1 VKALKISIDKFRII
15 AAILII
21 AIHIFPFASINET
34 VDFVFTHV
42 ICRIGVPFFFM
53 ITGYFVLPKAMEDKN
68 KLIKY
73 TLKIIKIYVICILI
87 YLPINLYAGQLNNI
101 TIIEAIKNICINGTF
116 YHLWYFPAVILGIW
130 VTYFFIKHLNK
141 TLSII
146 SIVILYVI
154 GIFGDS
160 YFGISKQSIIISKIY
175 DAIFMIADYTRNGL
189 FFAPIFISLGY
200 SFNNMKNKISQN
212 KSAIFTIIF
221 TFFMIF
227 EGIILKHFNLQKH
240 DSMYFMLVPT
250 MFFIFNI
257 LVQINNENNKKLDEA
272 MENNDW
278 ILYAKTIQEIQNKE
292 RYKKEFNLRIDNKV
306 EYKFDYLNQAIKNYS
321 DGLSLKDQVSKKQ
334 AKEEKEK
341 YLVSQYIVENKQ
353 NIMKTDTIE
362 MKLQE
367 FYNYNDIIIIFAVML
382 ISAGVALNKEQNN
395 ASCIINILKI
405 LAYTIGVIA
414 LGIIIQI
421 ISAMI
426 VYKIGFAGLPGWI
439 IFNEKMIVANPLII
453 TGIRMLLRLPIY
465 LVISVFMYSIIK
477 KRKS

>member
-1 VKALKISIDKFRII
+1 LH
-15 AAILII
+15 L
-21 AIHIFPFASINET
+21 
-34 VDFVFTHV
+34 
-42 ICRIGVPFFFM
+42 
-53 ITGYFVLPKAMEDKN
+53 LPKKVETILYYAYGEVIKENYQDACKNDENINKKYEEIKEKYGENSWQENAFLMEY
-68 KLIKY
+68 KLIEDE
-73 TLKIIKIYVICILI
+73 IKD
-87 YLPINLYAGQLNNI
+87 
-101 TIIEAIKNICINGTF
+101 E
-116 YHLWYFPAVILGIW
+116 
-130 VTYFFIKHLNK
+130 
-141 TLSII
+141 
-146 SIVILYVI
+146 
-154 GIFGDS
+154 
-160 YFGISKQSIIISKIY
+160 
-175 DAIFMIADYTRNGL
+175 
-189 FFAPIFISLGY
+189 
-200 SFNNMKNKISQN
+200 
-212 KSAIFTIIF
+212 
-221 TFFMIF
+221 
-227 EGIILKHFNLQKH
+227 E
-240 DSMYFMLVPT
+240 
-250 MFFIFNI
+250 
-257 LVQINNENNKKLDEA
+257 NENNKKLDEA

>member
-53 ITGYFVLPKAMEDKN
+53 VTGYFVLPKAIEDKN

-73 TLKIIKIYVICILI
+73 TLKIIKIYAICILI

-141 TLSII
+141 TSSII
-146 SIVILYVI
+146 SIVILYII

-160 YFGISKQSIIISKIY
+160 YFGISKQSIIISKTY

-212 KSAIFTIIF
+212 KSAIFAIISM
-221 TFFMIF
+221 FFMIF

-257 LVQINNENNKKLDEA
+257 LVQINNENNKKLRNIA
-272 MENNDW
+272 TIIYIMHPMFIIFIRGAAKVISLENIMINNSLINY
-278 ILYAKTIQEIQNKE
+278 ILVATSTLIFSILFENI
-292 RYKKEFNLRIDNKV
+292 
-306 EYKFDYLNQAIKNYS
+306 
-321 DGLSLKDQVSKKQ
+321 
-334 AKEEKEK
+334 KEK
-341 YLVSQYIVENKQ
+341 IVKKKNHK
-353 NIMKTDTIE
+353 IE
-362 MKLQE
+362 K
-367 FYNYNDIIIIFAVML
+367 VM
-382 ISAGVALNKEQNN
+382 
-395 ASCIINILKI
+395 
-405 LAYTIGVIA
+405 
-414 LGIIIQI
+414 
-421 ISAMI
+421 
-426 VYKIGFAGLPGWI
+426 
-439 IFNEKMIVANPLII
+439 
-453 TGIRMLLRLPIY
+453 
-465 LVISVFMYSIIK
+465 
-477 KRKS
+477 

>member
-1 VKALKISIDKFRII
+1 MKALKISIDKFRII

-53 ITGYFVLPKAMEDKN
+53 VTGYFVLPKAIEDKN

-73 TLKIIKIYVICILI
+73 TLKIIKIYAICILI

-141 TLSII
+141 TSSII
-146 SIVILYVI
+146 SIVILYII

-160 YFGISKQSIIISKIY
+160 YFGISKQSIIISKTY

-212 KSAIFTIIF
+212 KSAIFAIISM
-221 TFFMIF
+221 FFMIF
-227 EGIILKHFNLQKH
+227 EGII
-240 DSMYFMLVPT
+240 LVPT

-257 LVQINNENNKKLDEA
+257 LVQINNENNKKLRNIA
-272 MENNDW
+272 TIIYIMHPMFIIFIRGAAKVISLENIMINNSLINY
-278 ILYAKTIQEIQNKE
+278 ILVATSTLIFSILFENI
-292 RYKKEFNLRIDNKV
+292 
-306 EYKFDYLNQAIKNYS
+306 
-321 DGLSLKDQVSKKQ
+321 
-334 AKEEKEK
+334 KEK
-341 YLVSQYIVENKQ
+341 IVKKKNHK
-353 NIMKTDTIE
+353 IE
-362 MKLQE
+362 K
-367 FYNYNDIIIIFAVML
+367 VM
-382 ISAGVALNKEQNN
+382 
-395 ASCIINILKI
+395 
-405 LAYTIGVIA
+405 
-414 LGIIIQI
+414 
-421 ISAMI
+421 
-426 VYKIGFAGLPGWI
+426 
-439 IFNEKMIVANPLII
+439 
-453 TGIRMLLRLPIY
+453 
-465 LVISVFMYSIIK
+465 
-477 KRKS
+477 